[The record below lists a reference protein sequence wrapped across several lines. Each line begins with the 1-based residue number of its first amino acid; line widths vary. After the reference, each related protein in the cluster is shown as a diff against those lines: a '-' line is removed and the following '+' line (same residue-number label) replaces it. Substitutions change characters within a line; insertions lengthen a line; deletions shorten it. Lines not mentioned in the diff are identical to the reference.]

1 VNLLGGMLAS
11 RGLASR
17 GLASRGLAS
26 RGLAS
31 RGMRLAAR
39 PGNGAAPSSSDYSY
53 LSLNRNGPLTFLL
66 YKSISHHFAT
76 MYTTSEF
83 HSNPTTNQHAFHHRQ
98 RDWAGLFSL
107 PSIPSY
113 KQRPVQR

>member
-1 VNLLGGMLAS
+1 VNLLGGM
-11 RGLASR
+11 
-17 GLASRGLAS
+17 
-26 RGLAS
+26 LAS